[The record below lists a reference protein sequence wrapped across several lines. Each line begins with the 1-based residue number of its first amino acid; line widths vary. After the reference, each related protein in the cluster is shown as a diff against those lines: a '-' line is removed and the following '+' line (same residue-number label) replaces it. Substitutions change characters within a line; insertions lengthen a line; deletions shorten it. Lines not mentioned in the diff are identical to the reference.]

1 MVGKTVSNVY
11 EYMMILGY
19 NYDLIKTDDCVRL
32 NNDINSIWRC
42 VIKLDKMESIALTAL
57 WKSYLQDIE
66 NLNKRGFT
74 NPDDEDTEDTGIFLV
89 SDSE

>member
-1 MVGKTVSNVY
+1 MVGKTVSNVF

-19 NYDLIKTDDCVRL
+19 NYDLMKTDDCIRL
-32 NNDINSIWRC
+32 NRDVNSIRRTSL
-42 VIKLDKMESIALTAL
+42 KLDEMESIALKAL

-74 NPDDEDTEDTGIFLV
+74 NQDDEDTEDTGIF
-89 SDSE
+89 SDSDLE